1 MINLSWFAAPILA
14 ERSIELHSIDTHFD
28 DVAVA
33 TVYTVQE
40 ISGKIRTFSIST
52 FTLSKA
58 VADGDDAIK
67 TLLRPYFA
75 EMDFSDGQPVIPEV
89 QPNDAEPPADSG
101 QLESDPE
108 AVEDDGSG
116 SESPADERDAEAE
129 TKPARR
135 KPRTRPATPE
145 AGE

>member
-28 DVAVA
+28 AAAVA
-33 TVYTVQE
+33 TVYTVHE

-89 QPNDAEPPADSG
+89 QPDATEPPADSG
-101 QLESDPE
+101 QPESDPE
-108 AVEDDGSG
+108 AIEADGG
-116 SESPADERDAEAE
+116 SIPSPTDERDAEA
-129 TKPARR
+129 
-135 KPRTRPATPE
+135 
-145 AGE
+145 